1 MLRFKHLISGLFFL
15 ILLIPTSQVFAQT
28 SPTTPRQ
35 PRQPRAVKIADAP
48 AVNVQESDVQA
59 TQVQNADA
67 QVAETEASSGPNIG
81 LFLRVGGGG
90 DLSFYI
96 HRSHGWNE
104 DDNYGGWFVNVQV
117 GYRPTEKLMVGIDQ
131 NFGGIYYLDSRGRDN
146 KDFKFSGSTYITLAG
161 LFGDSTG
168 LGGEIGFGV
177 GLMYDSTEEKD
188 PTRRIFD
195 SETSVMPAFK
205 FMGALTYYLL
215 PWLGIG
221 VDLSYAIGLSVSTA
235 ALDRLQEIS
244 DPMTGYEL
252 EMMNG
257 REYFNTLD
265 LGVHIAF
272 KL

>member
-1 MLRFKHLISGLFFL
+1 MSRFKHFISGIFFL
-15 ILLIPTSQVFAQT
+15 ILLIPASQVFAQT
-28 SPTTPRQ
+28 SPTVPRQ
-35 PRQPRAVKIADAP
+35 PRTAKIVNTQPATA
-48 AVNVQESDVQA
+48 QESDAQT
-59 TQVQNADA
+59 TQVQNADVQA
-67 QVAETEASSGPNIG
+67 VETEVSSGPNIG

-104 DDNYGGWFVNVQV
+104 DDNYGGWFVNMQI
-117 GYRPTEKLMVGIDQ
+117 GYRPTDKLMVGIDQ
-131 NFGGIYYLDSRGRDN
+131 NFGGVYYLDPRGRDN
-146 KDFKFSGSTYITLAG
+146 KDFKFSGSTYLTIAG
-161 LFGDSTG
+161 IFGESTG

-188 PTRRIFD
+188 PVRRIFD
-195 SETSVMPAFK
+195 SDTSVMPAFK

-221 VDLSYAIGLSVSTA
+221 FDLSYAIGLSVNTA
-235 ALDRLQEIS
+235 VLDRLQEIS

-252 EMMNG
+252 EMSNVKG
-257 REYFNTLD
+257 REYLNTLD